1 MSDARYLRSGI
12 AGRLRLTDE
21 KLREIESRTYSNAV
35 AILAALPTNEAR
47 RRVLA
52 GYEAARGGEA
62 ADKLRRDVWAL
73 MQGAR
78 LTI

>member
-1 MSDARYLRSGI
+1 MTHLSAEKI
-12 AGRLRLTDE
+12 AEL
-21 KLREIESRTYSNAV
+21 ESRTYPNAV

-52 GYEAARGGEA
+52 GYGAARGEVA

-73 MQGAR
+73 MQGMR
-78 LTI
+78 LKVAA

>member
-1 MSDARYLRSGI
+1 MASC
-12 AGRLRLTDE
+12 RLSAE
-21 KLREIESRTYSNAV
+21 KLRDIESRTYPNAV

-47 RRVLA
+47 RRVLD
-52 GYEAARGGEA
+52 GYEAARGGDA

-78 LTI
+78 IKVAA

>member
-1 MSDARYLRSGI
+1 MRAGI

-35 AILAALPTNEAR
+35 AILAALPTHEVR
-47 RRVLA
+47 RRVLEV
-52 GYEAARGGEA
+52 YEAARGSEA

-78 LTI
+78 VNL